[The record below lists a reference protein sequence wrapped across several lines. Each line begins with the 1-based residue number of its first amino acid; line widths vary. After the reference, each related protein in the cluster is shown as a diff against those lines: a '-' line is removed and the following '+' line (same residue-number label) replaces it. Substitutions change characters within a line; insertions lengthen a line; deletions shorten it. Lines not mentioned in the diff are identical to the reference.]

1 MVEFSLVN
9 LKVWLVCFK
18 SYAVQSS
25 WAKHHLW
32 ALHKIVHDVFK
43 NWNQFFRINRKK
55 VNFLICYHLK
65 SSVSLNIIN
74 LSSHFWNFVIFS
86 PFSGIFINFKEKN
99 WVWRSNNQS
108 LIKEKIHWSKIWIC
122 NFFTL
127 KLFWILR
134 TDGKSMALSVKC
146 IAIICIRAIKRFYRK
161 IENSS
166 VFKFTDSNFT
176 NHLAVLNWVYKVIM
190 LHLNSV
196 IDIYVQI
203 IVNFIVLIAR
213 NESTCNEWFPKARK
227 RLSFIVSMENI
238 GDFHSFYIL
247 FSQINNAHVEYTIIL
262 VTNRNDITSLILL
275 N

>member
-1 MVEFSLVN
+1 MVEFSLVY
-9 LKVWLVCFK
+9 LKVWLVSFK
-18 SYAVQSS
+18 SYAVQSFF
-25 WAKHHLW
+25 AEHHLW

-43 NWNQFFRINRKK
+43 NWNKIFRIYCKK
-55 VNFLICYHLK
+55 VNLLICYHLK
-65 SSVSLNIIN
+65 SSISLNKIN

-122 NFFTL
+122 YFFAL
-127 KLFWILR
+127 KLFWILS
-134 TDGKSMALSVKC
+134 TDCKSMALSVKC
-146 IAIICIRAIKRFYRK
+146 IAIICNRAIKRFNRK

-176 NHLAVLNWVYKVIM
+176 NHLAVLNWVNKVIM

-203 IVNFIVLIAR
+203 IVNLIVLIAW
-213 NESTCNEWFPKARK
+213 NESTCN
-227 RLSFIVSMENI
+227 
-238 GDFHSFYIL
+238 
-247 FSQINNAHVEYTIIL
+247 
-262 VTNRNDITSLILL
+262 
-275 N
+275 